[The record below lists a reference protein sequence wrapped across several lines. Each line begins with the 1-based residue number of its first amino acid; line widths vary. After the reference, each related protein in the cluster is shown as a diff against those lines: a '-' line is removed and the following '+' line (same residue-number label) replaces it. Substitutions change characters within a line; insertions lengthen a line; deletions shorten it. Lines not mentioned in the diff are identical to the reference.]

1 MNIGATMM
9 ISERPNSPR
18 GRARLTRPPRAS
30 GDVVWDEDIADTA
43 HGLKVEGK
51 LGVFLD
57 LAAQARHLHVDRA
70 LQRHAEPRAE
80 IGAAEGTARIGGE
93 ELQQS
98 GLGAGELDGLA
109 LAAQLRALG

>member
-1 MNIGATMM
+1 MACRMNIGATMM
-9 ISERPNSPR
+9 ISERPNRPR
-18 GRARLTRPPRAS
+18 GRARLTRPPERGAS

-51 LGVFLD
+51 FRVFLD

-80 IGAAEGTARIGGE
+80 IGAAEGTARIGSE
-93 ELQQS
+93 ELQAK
-98 GLGAGELDGLA
+98 GLG
-109 LAAQLRALG
+109 